1 MAKYIKGVERI
12 LKRWDGTAYKPVVC
26 LTNTDFSQA
35 LSMIERSN
43 VCTGGDIESSPD
55 TISRSV
61 SFSGVVV
68 DTSALTG
75 GMTDGETIEELY
87 TAQEASRASG
97 IADQWVLA
105 PANDSTYVKEKYFE
119 GFLSDASDSFG
130 EGDAT
135 FSGTIT
141 INGVPSAD
149 DPNEV

>member
-1 MAKYIKGVERI
+1 
-12 LKRWDGTAYKPVVC
+12 
-26 LTNTDFSQA
+26 
-35 LSMIERSN
+35 MIERSN
-43 VCTGGDIESSPD
+43 VCTGGDVESSPD

-130 EGDAT
+130 DGDAT